1 MSRNTNSFVDVLI
14 TLDDLM
20 RYFPLKTVLFAYSGK
35 VEAAAEFR
43 VPVMPVSLVASAVS
57 GVSEKVESVDMN
69 RSFPSAGRTFVV
81 SVGTFFET
89 VRVLDS

>member
-1 MSRNTNSFVDVLI
+1 
-14 TLDDLM
+14 M
-20 RYFPLKTVLFAYSGK
+20 RYFPLKMALFAYSGK

-69 RSFPSAGRTFVV
+69 RSFPSAVSTFVV
-81 SVGTFFET
+81 RNGKFLEM
-89 VRVLDS
+89 VRVLDSWAAE